1 MENLEITSYLR
12 SHRKQAGLTQREL
25 AKLIGYLSHS
35 QVSSH
40 ERAETLPSLL
50 IALGYQAVFRVPV
63 AELFPGIY
71 ETVNMGIEERL
82 AAIESDLQQST
93 IKGRRAQAIARRLE
107 WFYER
112 NGH

>member
-12 SHRKQAGLTQREL
+12 FHRKRAGLTQGDL
-25 AKLIGYLSHS
+25 ASLLGYLTHG
-35 QVSSH
+35 QVSKH

-50 IALGYQAVFRVPV
+50 IALGYEAVFRVPT

-71 ETVNMGIEERL
+71 ETVKLGIEQRL

-93 IKGRRAQAIARRLE
+93 VKGRGAHAIARRLE
-107 WFYER
+107 WFCER
-112 NGH
+112 SDQ